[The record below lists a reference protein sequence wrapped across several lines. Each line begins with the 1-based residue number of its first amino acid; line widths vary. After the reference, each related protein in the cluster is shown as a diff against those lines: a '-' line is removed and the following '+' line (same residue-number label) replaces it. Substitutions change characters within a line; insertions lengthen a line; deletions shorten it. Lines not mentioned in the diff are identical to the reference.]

1 MLYFSELKGKRVLTE
16 DGIFVGKLDDLIFL
30 LSEKPLLTKLVIKNV
45 NKQEIIIPFIDLK
58 KINEE
63 IKIKKNYIIGKLE
76 ANELYLLKNLLDKQI
91 IDLKGNKIVRV
102 NDIAIQDKNE
112 FYVAGVDI
120 GFLGILRWFKIEK
133 IISQILGVFK
143 LKISSNFLSWAEIQ
157 PLELARGKVQL
168 KNKEEKLKKVPP
180 EDLADYLE
188 TTNVVN
194 AQRILKILDEK
205 QAAEVINS
213 LNLNFQ
219 LVLLRHYP
227 PVKAATLIN
236 LLEVDEACD
245 ILLNLSKKRREMIL
259 TLLSEK
265 KRKEIERLMELANTP
280 IGHLLTT
287 DFLTVFPNNLVS
299 EVIDKI
305 KKETADFSYLYTIYV
320 VNQENQLIGVFDLHE
335 LLLQSLETPVYR
347 FMTQNLIVVHLNT
360 PLEIVYKKMI
370 KYKLN
375 LLPVIDFKK
384 NILGVVSFDDISETF
399 IKK

>member
-30 LSEKPLLTKLVIKNV
+30 LSEKPILTKLVIKDA
-45 NKQEIIIPFIDLK
+45 NKQETIIPFIDLK
-58 KINEE
+58 KINND
-63 IKIKKNYIIGKLE
+63 IKIKKNYITGKLE
-76 ANELYLLKNLLDKQI
+76 ANELYILKNLLDKQI

-133 IISQILGVFK
+133 IISQVLNLFK
-143 LKISSNFLSWAEIQ
+143 LKISSNFLSWTEIQ

-188 TTNVVN
+188 TTNVAN

-227 PVKAATLIN
+227 PAKAAILIN

-259 TLLSEK
+259 TLLNEK
-265 KRKEIERLMELANTP
+265 KRKEIERLMELATTP

-287 DFLTVFPNNLVS
+287 EFLTVFPNNLVS
-299 EVIDKI
+299 EVIDKVR
-305 KKETADFSYLYTIYV
+305 KETADFSYLNTIYV
-320 VNQENQLIGVFDLHE
+320 VNQENQLVGVFDLHE

-384 NILGVVSFDDISETF
+384 NILGIVSFDDISENF
-399 IKK
+399 VK

>member
-30 LSEKPLLTKLVIKNV
+30 LSEKPLLTKLVIKDA
-45 NKQEIIIPFIDLK
+45 NKQEIIIPFIYLK
-58 KINEE
+58 KINDQ
-63 IKIKKNYIIGKLE
+63 IKIEKNFVTGKLE

-133 IISQILGVFK
+133 IISQILGIFK
-143 LKISSNFLSWAEIQ
+143 LKISSNFLSWADIQ

-168 KNKEEKLKKVPP
+168 KNKEEKLKKVSP

-188 TTNVVN
+188 TTNVAN

-219 LVLLRHYP
+219 LVLLRQYP
-227 PVKAATLIN
+227 PAKAAILIN
-236 LLEVDEACD
+236 LLDVDEACD

-259 TLLSEK
+259 TLLNEK
-265 KRKEIERLMELANTP
+265 KRKEIEHLMELATTP

-287 DFLTVFPNNLVS
+287 EFLTVFPNNLAS

-384 NILGVVSFDDISETF
+384 NILGVVSFDDISENF
-399 IKK
+399 VK